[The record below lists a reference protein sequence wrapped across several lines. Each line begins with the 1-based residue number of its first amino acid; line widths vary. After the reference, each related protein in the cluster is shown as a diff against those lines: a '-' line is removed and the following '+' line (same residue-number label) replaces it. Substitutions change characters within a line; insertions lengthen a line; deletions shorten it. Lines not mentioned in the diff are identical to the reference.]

1 MKELIERFTHYLRV
15 EKGLAAN
22 SILGYRTDLIQLLG
36 HLESRNVRKIG
47 EVSPEILAGFVQFLK
62 ENRQSARS
70 ISRKVTSMKNFFKF
84 LLLDNL
90 VSHDP
95 TLFLEPP
102 RTGIHLPEYLTL
114 EEVDRLLNSFGTG
127 EKQQLRD
134 KCMMELLYSCGL
146 RVSELSGLK
155 KEDLSMKEKVIRMR
169 GKGGKE
175 RMIPVGQKAL
185 ALLELYLAGGRHPQ
199 AAGRP
204 EEPFLFLNRGGSRL
218 SRVSI
223 WKIIKQGS
231 LRAHIRKR
239 ISPHTLRHSFA
250 THLLNNGADLRSIQ
264 ELLGHSHITTT
275 QIYTHLNYQRLKS
288 FHAQYHPRG

>member
-185 ALLELYLAGGRHPQ
+185 ALLELYLAGGKRRQ
-199 AAGRP
+199 APGRP